1 MKRLPKSG
9 AALFLRI
16 AKTKEGGATLPNLDH
31 TADLER
37 REQRL
42 NDDLIAWL
50 GTTRSDGRPH
60 LVPVWFVWDG
70 QELLILSQPT
80 TQKVRNLSINP
91 RVTIALDDTRG
102 GQDLVIL
109 DGEAMLTAESLD
121 STRVTTYLRKYAT
134 QLAEMDWS
142 PEAYLAEYTQA
153 IVVRPTR
160 FLDW

>member
-1 MKRLPKSG
+1 M
-9 AALFLRI
+9 
-16 AKTKEGGATLPNLDH
+16 PNLDH
-31 TADLER
+31 TANLER

-42 NDDLIAWL
+42 NGDLIAWL
-50 GTTRSDGRPH
+50 GTTRGDGRPH

-70 QELLILSQPT
+70 QELLILSQAS
-80 TQKVRNLSINP
+80 TQKVRNLSTNP

-109 DGEAMLTAESLD
+109 DGEATLIAALPD
-121 STRVTTYLRKYAT
+121 SPRITTYLRKYAT
-134 QLAEMDWS
+134 SLVEMDWS